1 MSQLRYFVRF
11 QLNRAQN
18 QSEEVLLVHP
28 TEAREQVVPPIN
40 ESELDSPANKKPRG
54 IWNSRQGLTWKGHEV
69 KHGVPIG
76 VWKLSEE
83 PIDERKH
90 VLYGFVDPKSV
101 LHARKYPERKD
112 GTRYQGNFPSGTG
125 SWAAKSDTWL
135 LDPHLK
141 SLSRIELTEYVRIR
155 VGTWKPDEL
164 PTERDALDARAVA
177 HAKVAAVTAQRQ
189 EKTKGKENSARK
201 AKSSKSRTSSQGNLD
216 NSTPKRS
223 CGELSPSHPSLVNS
237 TMKASQQ
244 GFTPPSSAPMRASIP
259 TNNGTPLAKRDSR
272 EPHLAFPLRKSQRLG
287 TSNKAK
293 SDAIAQMLKL
303 ERKQAKERA
312 TANSSADVEPA
323 EAMRQNAKEQ
333 EALEAQKEPG
343 QNADAL
349 PTTEAGIH
357 NNITAATP
365 RCEPSKELL
374 SANDDLRQN
383 SNTPFSDAITNN
395 SSEPDKHS
403 SQVKFYL
410 LDREAQRAKMERWCQ
425 RKPTSQYHKLDR
437 EGQKRHVEKHIDQ
450 LILRQTGSPKAH
462 GPKNQSGTEGLS
474 YASPAQP
481 GVVSAPSSLA
491 DVMDVMSTSKTVVQS
506 PKSMSNMQNTT
517 AAAEATADV
526 LRAPAPSAPK
536 YPSILEEPARVL
548 PSELQKGGP
557 IVEAPNIN
565 TFATQIPAP
574 GATQSLGEVQTQF
587 WTTPVQTANSYFT
600 QPAGFNASPQ
610 AAMGKQTVQSEQHA
624 GTQRQ
629 TQVGQKAYSTRQ
641 AAKENQTLQSEQ
653 YARAQQQPQIGQH
666 AYSNPQDFWNLSERS
681 PGLQSAPCNTAAR
694 QFIAPYPTPS
704 SLNGSDPDIKASL
717 CQPTKPQRPDLNS
730 IPSSAK
736 LLPRLTS
743 HPPAP
748 EIKEGDDGIKYRIRP
763 GSKFT
768 RLLVS
773 LNRDVVQID
782 NADHVK
788 QHVLPMQDSLPSLQ
802 QAPDVVSD
810 VDGVEYKM
818 ALNGLF
824 EGYLVELGARL
835 SLSIGIWTT

>member
-1 MSQLRYFVRF
+1 MPPPTSEDAPSGAKDSGIQSGPGHSTISKILNEAKVLDDGVYSAVRKRKR
-11 QLNRAQN
+11 NSVRGDYVAAD
-18 QSEEVLLVHP
+18 V
-28 TEAREQVVPPIN
+28 TN

-54 IWNSRQGLTWKGHEV
+54 IWKSRQGLIWKGHEV

-216 NSTPKRS
+216 NSTPKRF

-244 GFTPPSSAPMRASIP
+244 GFTPLSSAPMRASIP
-259 TNNGTPLAKRDSR
+259 TRNGTPLAKRDSR

-293 SDAIAQMLKL
+293 SDAIAQMLKP

-312 TANSSADVEPA
+312 TANSRADVEPA
-323 EAMRQNAKEQ
+323 EAMRQSAKKQ

-357 NNITAATP
+357 NNTTAATP
-365 RCEPSKELL
+365 RCELSKELL

-403 SQVKFYL
+403 SQ
-410 LDREAQRAKMERWCQ
+410 
-425 RKPTSQYHKLDR
+425 
-437 EGQKRHVEKHIDQ
+437 
-450 LILRQTGSPKAH
+450 
-462 GPKNQSGTEGLS
+462 
-474 YASPAQP
+474 
-481 GVVSAPSSLA
+481 
-491 DVMDVMSTSKTVVQS
+491 
-506 PKSMSNMQNTT
+506 
-517 AAAEATADV
+517 
-526 LRAPAPSAPK
+526 
-536 YPSILEEPARVL
+536 YPSNLEEPARVL
-548 PSELQKGGP
+548 PSELQKVGP
-557 IVEAPNIN
+557 IVEAPNIK

-574 GATQSLGEVQTQF
+574 GATQSPRKVQTQIR
-587 WTTPVQTANSYFT
+587 TTPVSTANPYFI
-600 QPAGFNASPQ
+600 QPAEFNASPQ
-610 AAMGKQTVQSEQHA
+610 ATMGKQSVQSEQHA
-624 GTQRQ
+624 GAKHQ
-629 TQVGQKAYSTRQ
+629 TQTDQKAHSTRQ
-641 AAKENQTLQSEQ
+641 AAKENQTLQSAQ

-666 AYSNPQDFWNLSERS
+666 THSSPQDFWNSSERS
-681 PGLQSAPCNTAAR
+681 PGLQSAPYNTAAR

-704 SLNGSDPDIKASL
+704 SLNESDPDVKANL
-717 CQPTKPQRPDLNS
+717 RQPTEPQQCPDLNS

-736 LLPRLTS
+736 LPPS

-763 GSKFT
+763 GSKFSE
-768 RLLVS
+768 LFVS
-773 LNRDVVQID
+773 LLREIVQIE
-782 NADHVK
+782 NADHIK
-788 QHVLPMQDSLPSLQ
+788 QHVLMPMKDSLPSLQ
-802 QAPDVVSD
+802 QAPEVVSD

-824 EGYLVELGARL
+824 EGYLVGSRRTVITLDWDVDYMKFVVL
-835 SLSIGIWTT
+835 VPV